1 MSSTWVHVNHVCA
14 RRRWFLQPG
23 SQRAA
28 RQQVSEPIGS
38 GRSSRCEQSRR
49 EAPGTAKAAQ
59 PLTRDSSAGSLDGA
73 AGERAQAREP
83 EAETRASCSMGCS
96 DEGRHR
102 GRVLFRQD
110 LDHGG
115 EESSSNA
122 ASECARSDQRAREGA
137 RGVQSRF
144 RRFERSCSW
153 IVLIAEVDERRL
165 ASHRMVMG
173 LVSPSERGAK
183 GRTGVGSRNA
193 TAKS

>member
-1 MSSTWVHVNHVCA
+1 MSSTWAHVNHVCA
-14 RRRWFLQPG
+14 RRCWFLQLA
-23 SQRAA
+23 SQRAS

-38 GRSSRCEQSRR
+38 GRSSCCEQSRR
-49 EAPGTAKAAQ
+49 EAPGTAKAARS
-59 PLTRDSSAGSLDGA
+59 LTRDSSAGSLDGA
-73 AGERAQAREP
+73 AGERAQARDP
-83 EAETRASCSMGCS
+83 EATRATTRYDAQTKAAVAVG
-96 DEGRHR
+96 
-102 GRVLFRQD
+102 VLFRQD

-122 ASECARSDQRAREGA
+122 APECARSDQRAREGA
-137 RGVQSRF
+137 RGVQSRL

-165 ASHRMVMG
+165 AFHRTVTG
-173 LVSPSERGAK
+173 LASPPQGAE